1 MWLGEKGNKMN
12 REFLIEMRRLLIEMR
27 RLSSGSRYYVATH
40 TAEDGTKLSYS
51 RDGLSELKK
60 LITANGDT
68 FRVTFW

>member
-1 MWLGEKGNKMN
+1 MVK
-12 REFLIEMRRLLIEMR
+12 EFLIEMRRLG
-27 RLSSGSRYYVATH
+27 SGSRYYVATH

-51 RDGLSELKK
+51 RDGLKELKK

>member
-12 REFLIEMRRLLIEMR
+12 REFTIEMR

-51 RDGLSELKK
+51 RDGLRELKK
-60 LITANGDT
+60 VIKGMGDT